1 MRGNSAY
8 PSDFLVDQ
16 LQDTASK
23 TYANPELSDPIARSY
38 VAMARYGYVAV
49 EAFFDQSSHLYSAT
63 QTSSSSG
70 TQVALEVRGPLVK
83 PQGMEIAIR
92 GQSLEDILIRRIIHK
107 KTNPIFSR
115 VLGGM
120 AFSRRNPTSILYEV
134 MAANTED
141 FKGQHGSQWAELA
154 TFSSRIRQPY
164 RGDLAANSQL
174 SRSLIVVGSLANAN
188 NMLEIPQPEQVV
200 GDYFASI
207 DDHTA

>member
-8 PSDFLVDQ
+8 PSDFLVDR
-16 LQDTASK
+16 LQGAAGM
-23 TYANPELSDPIARSY
+23 TYASPELSDPITRNY

-49 EAFFDQSSHLYSAT
+49 ESLFDQSSRLYSAT

-70 TQVALEVRGPLVK
+70 TQVALEVHGPLVK

-92 GQSLEDILIRRIIHK
+92 GQSLEDILIRRVIHK

-120 AFSRRNPTSILYEV
+120 AFARRNPTSILYEI
-134 MAANTED
+134 MAANTEE
-141 FKGQHGSQWAELA
+141 FAGQHGSKWAELA

-164 RGDLAANSQL
+164 RGDLAANSNL
-174 SRSLIVVGSLANAN
+174 SRSIILVGSIANTN
-188 NMLEIPQPEQVV
+188 NMLEIPTPEQVV
-200 GDYFASI
+200 ADYFS
-207 DDHTA
+207 DLGDRTV